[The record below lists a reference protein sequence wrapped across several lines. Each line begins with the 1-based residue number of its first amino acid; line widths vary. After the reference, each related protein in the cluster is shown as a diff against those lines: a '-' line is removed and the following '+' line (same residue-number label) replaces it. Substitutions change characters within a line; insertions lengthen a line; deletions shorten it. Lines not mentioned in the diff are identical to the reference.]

1 MIKTIGP
8 FAYFVIHK
16 LIIIKKNINE
26 VIGVGTYKN
35 MISTI

>member
-16 LIIIKKNINE
+16 LIIKKNINE